1 MTALIAK
8 KVGVKPGKVF
18 MKCKKQVRLSIHC
31 SRLIQINVDT
41 AKVVLDKFSNNETTV
56 QLGEPVRNQDI
67 FIIQTGILSSFFH
80 PDKRTDNQIHLC
92 VKRNNAMPSSFRNVN
107 RRHPHL
113 RVQNSNVLQV
123 VVKGGVNS
131 NDAIVELLL
140 LINAC
145 KLASA
150 ESITV

>member
-1 MTALIAK
+1 M
-8 KVGVKPGKVF
+8 F
-18 MKCKKQVRLSIHC
+18 SMC
-31 SRLIQINVDT
+31 SELTRRARIPDTRIPQLMQPCPRLIQINVDT

-80 PDKRTDNQIHLC
+80 PDKRTDVVIKLSF
-92 VKRNNAMPSSFRNVN
+92 VSKEAMPSSFRNVN
-107 RRHPHL
+107 RHHPH
-113 RVQNSNVLQV
+113 QHIKNSNVLQV
-123 VVKGGVNS
+123 VVEGGVNS

>member
-1 MTALIAK
+1 M
-8 KVGVKPGKVF
+8 
-18 MKCKKQVRLSIHC
+18 
-31 SRLIQINVDT
+31 

-123 VVKGGVNS
+123 VVEGGVNS

-150 ESITV
+150 ESITVSINYS